1 MTNKITLIT
10 PPDIYE
16 NSNQSLLFVNLSE
29 KDQEAASRW
38 LASKELKDNLNF
50 YIFSGEPNIMWLL
63 HASGVCGF
71 KYADLDDGNEITA
84 AIVPYLLGKD
94 NFFYKTEK
102 ENLAAIYSHI
112 NTNRVITI
120 EQFLEKVFSDEIN

>member
-16 NSNQSLLFVNLSE
+16 NSNKSVLFVALSE
-29 KDQEAASRW
+29 QDQEAASRW
-38 LASKELKDNLNF
+38 LATHELKENYNF

-63 HASGVCGF
+63 HSAGVCAYKF
-71 KYADLDDGNEITA
+71 VDLDSGNEICN
-84 AIVPYLLGKD
+84 AIAPYLLGKA

-102 ENLAAIYSHI
+102 ENLAAIYGHI
-112 NTNRVITI
+112 NTNRVSTI
-120 EQFLEKVFSDEIN
+120 ENFLEKVFSE